1 MNTQKHVFE
10 FTGMVTKKGKDQEPV
25 VYEETFYVVA
35 ETSEQALQRVTKD
48 NPKVTGLPTPARA
61 RLVANTGSRY
71 QGPLA
76 RCLADWIALLSC

>member
-1 MNTQKHVFE
+1 VLSKLSGGGSRVGNPRKKTMNTQKHVFE

-48 NPKVTGLPTPARA
+48 YPKVTGLAY
-61 RLVANTGSRY
+61 TGKSKACSKY
-71 QGPLA
+71 
-76 RCLADWIALLSC
+76 W